1 MKKIIIN
8 ADDFGL
14 SEAVTLGIISGHVE
28 GIISSTS
35 LMVNM
40 GYAKE
45 ACKLAE
51 NHSELGLGVHLNVTL
66 GKPIS
71 NISRIPSLVN
81 EKENFYSGKDYSLG
95 LISPNEEELLIEFD
109 AQIQKF
115 IELTGKKPDHINYH
129 HKYDFF
135 GLYPKIT
142 DYLIEKYNVPLRL
155 EQEHTGY
162 PFPFANKM
170 EIMMKEELNEESFY
184 QYIENNVKDDLVEL
198 PNHAGFVDYELI
210 KMSSLSTGRTKDLYL
225 LKNTKIKELLIAKG
239 YEIVNWS
246 KVEPKERRPNAI

>member
-14 SEAVTLGIISGHVE
+14 SEAVSLGIISGHVE

-40 GYAKE
+40 PYAKE
-45 ACKLAE
+45 ACKLAK
-51 NHSELGLGVHLNVTL
+51 NYPSLGLGVHLNVTL
-66 GKPIS
+66 GKPLSDIS
-71 NISRIPSLVN
+71 KIPSLIN
-81 EKENFYSGKDYSLG
+81 RKKLFYSGKDYNLG
-95 LISPNEEELLIEFD
+95 IVNSSEEELLLEFE

-115 IELTGKKPDHINYH
+115 IEFTGKKPDHINYH

-135 GLYPKIT
+135 GLYPRIT
-142 DYLIEKYNVPLRL
+142 DYLIKKYNVPLRL
-155 EQEHTGY
+155 EKEHRGY
-162 PFPFANKM
+162 PFPFASKI
-170 EIMMKEELNEESFY
+170 EIMMKEELDEESFY

-210 KMSSLSTGRTKDLYL
+210 KMSSLSTGRAKDLYL
-225 LKNTKIKELLIAKG
+225 LKNIQIKELLMAKG

-246 KVEPKERRPNAI
+246 KVEPIGRRTNEI